1 MIVNNWQ
8 TTHLPLLVYVVIER
22 PLFWKSEEKREEKKN
37 LPLSLC
43 YFDVRTS
50 WHSPTCYLSDIL
62 VLAFKCDAKYSS
74 KRNEFA
80 YDPWV
85 WEHKNFHGK
94 SVFYNANEA
103 RIQDYVGHA
112 VVWGQFYKK
121 LSFWMQWHGKVSP
134 EGLNFP
140 MIVCLSINA
149 R

>member
-1 MIVNNWQ
+1 MNINNWL

-43 YFDVRTS
+43 YFEVRTS

-62 VLAFKCDAKYSS
+62 VLTFKSGAKCSS

-94 SVFYNANEA
+94 SVFYNAKEA
-103 RIQDYVGHA
+103 Q
-112 VVWGQFYKK
+112 WL
-121 LSFWMQWHGKVSP
+121 LSIVSP
-134 EGLNFP
+134 RTLILPRNWIFWHFH
-140 MIVCLSINA
+140 VALSKITNNVSIHSIDSVA
-149 R
+149 

>member
-1 MIVNNWQ
+1 MFG
-8 TTHLPLLVYVVIER
+8 Y
-22 PLFWKSEEKREEKKN
+22 LFFKFFENQKKN
-37 LPLSLC
+37 LLLSLH
-43 YFDVRTS
+43 YFDARTS
-50 WHSPTCYLSDIL
+50 WHSPTSYISDIL
-62 VLAFKCDAKYSS
+62 VLAFKSGAKCSS

-80 YDPWV
+80 YYDPWV

-103 RIQDYVGHA
+103 RIQDFVGHA